1 MRKEALIGARALPSR
16 SRDLS
21 HSRQSGC
28 GAGRLPPPPPFRP
41 LSRRSS
47 RIPALLYPPL
57 R

>member
-1 MRKEALIGARALPSR
+1 MRKEALIDARALPSR
-16 SRDLS
+16 SRDLTL
-21 HSRQSGC
+21 SRQNSLGT
-28 GAGRLPPPPPFRP
+28 GTAFAAPLFRH